1 MKTAYVLKKKKR
13 VSPGQI
19 IALAGF
25 IILGFILV
33 FPLYYLVLASF
44 RQTQLLFREGMALG
58 INLEQM
64 TLENYAYIFSGA
76 SKYANWYFNSIAITS
91 LYALSALIVCSVVGY
106 GLAVYDFKGRN
117 IIFGLVLFVMMIP
130 LEILM
135 LPLYQI
141 IIKLKL
147 VNTYTGVIL
156 PYVAFPLG
164 IFFFRQ
170 YAISLPRD
178 YLDAGR
184 IDGCTEYGLFFRIMA
199 PLMLPA
205 YGAMAILLARKEWN
219 NFVWPLVVL
228 RTSDKYTLPIG
239 LASQIDPYGTGFQVL
254 LPGAVLAILPPV
266 LVFIFGQKYFISG
279 LTVGGIKG

>member
-1 MKTAYVLKKKKR
+1 VIRTMIKTKQASVGQVLFL
-13 VSPGQI
+13 I
-19 IALAGF
+19 GF
-25 IILGFILV
+25 TVLGLILL
-33 FPLYYLVLASF
+33 FPLYYLFLASF
-44 RQTQLLFREGMALG
+44 RPTELLFREGMSLG
-58 INLEQM
+58 INLKKM
-64 TLENYAYIFSGA
+64 TLENYAFIFGGTTR
-76 SKYANWYFNSIAITS
+76 YGQWYFNSIAITA
-91 LYALSALIVCSVVGY
+91 LYSLSALVVCSVVGY
-106 GLAVYDFKGRN
+106 GLAVYNFKGRN
-117 IIFGLVLFVMMIP
+117 LIFGLVLFVMMIP

-135 LPLYQI
+135 LPLYRI
-141 IIKLKL
+141 IIGMKL
-147 VNTYTGVIL
+147 VNTYAGVIL
-156 PYVAFPLG
+156 PYAAFPLG

-170 YAISLPRD
+170 YAVSLPRD

-228 RTSDKYTLPIG
+228 RTGDKYTLPIG

-254 LPGAVLAILPPV
+254 LPGAILAILPPV
-266 LVFIFGQKYFISG
+266 VVFIFGQKYFVSG

>member
-1 MKTAYVLKKKKR
+1 MKIAHVLKKRKR

-19 IALAGF
+19 VSLIAF
-25 IILGFILV
+25 TILCVVLL
-33 FPLYYLVLASF
+33 FPLYYLFLASF
-44 RQTQLLFREGMALG
+44 RPTQLLFREGMALG
-58 INLEQM
+58 LNLEQM
-64 TLENYAYIFSGA
+64 TLDNYAYIFSGA
-76 SKYANWYFNSIAITS
+76 SRYANWYFNSIAITA
-91 LYALSALIVCSVVGY
+91 LYTMSALIVCSVVGY
-106 GLAVYDFKGRN
+106 GLAVYNFIGRN
-117 IIFGLVLFVMMIP
+117 LIFGLVLFVMMIP

-135 LPLYQI
+135 LPLYRI
-141 IIKLKL
+141 IIGMKL
-147 VNTYTGVIL
+147 VNTYAGVIL

-170 YAISLPRD
+170 YAVSLPRD

-228 RTSDKYTLPIG
+228 RTGDKYTLPIG

-266 LVFIFGQKYFISG
+266 LVFVFGQKYFISG

>member
-1 MKTAYVLKKKKR
+1 MKRLKSTRKR
-13 VSPGQI
+13 ITPAQI
-19 IALAGF
+19 AIF
-25 IILGFILV
+25 LGFTFLGILLM
-33 FPLYYLVLASF
+33 FPLYYLFLASF
-44 RQTQLLFREGMALG
+44 RPTELLFREGMSLG
-58 INLEQM
+58 INLPKM

-91 LYALSALIVCSVVGY
+91 LYTFSALLVCSLVGY
-106 GLAVYDFKGRN
+106 GLAVYDFRGKN
-117 IIFGLVLFVMMIP
+117 LVFGLVLFVMMIP

-135 LPLYQI
+135 LPLYRI
-141 IIKLKL
+141 IIGMKL
-147 VNTYTGVIL
+147 VNTYAGVIL

-170 YAISLPRD
+170 YASSIPKD

-184 IDGCTEYGLFFRIMA
+184 IDGCTEYGVFFRIMA

-228 RTSDKYTLPIG
+228 RTGDKYTLPIG

-254 LPGAVLAILPPV
+254 LPGAVLAIIPPV

>member
-1 MKTAYVLKKKKR
+1 MKKADVLKKRKR

-19 IALAGF
+19 FALAGF
-25 IILGFILV
+25 TILCVILL
-33 FPLYYLVLASF
+33 FPLYYLFLASF
-44 RQTQLLFREGMALG
+44 RPTQLLFREGMALG

-76 SKYANWYFNSIAITS
+76 SKYANWYFNSIAITA
-91 LYALSALIVCSVVGY
+91 LYTLSALIVCSVVGY
-106 GLAVYDFKGRN
+106 GLAVYNFKGRN

-135 LPLYQI
+135 LPLYRI
-141 IIKLKL
+141 IIGMKL
-147 VNTYTGVIL
+147 VNTYAGVIV

-170 YAISLPRD
+170 YAISLPHD

-228 RTSDKYTLPIG
+228 RTGDKYTLPIG
-239 LASQIDPYGTGFQVL
+239 LASQIDPYGSGFQVL

-266 LVFIFGQKYFISG
+266 LVFVFGQKYFISG